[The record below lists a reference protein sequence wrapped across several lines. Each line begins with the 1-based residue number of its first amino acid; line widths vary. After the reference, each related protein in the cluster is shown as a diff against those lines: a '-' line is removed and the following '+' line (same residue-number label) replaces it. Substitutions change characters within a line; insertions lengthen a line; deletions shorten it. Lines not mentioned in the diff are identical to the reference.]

1 MSSAVAGI
9 LKPDGGFRVVVTQLS
24 RMKHHVAK
32 GERLFIVPKLQVKE
46 PVPFGQAQV
55 DVIDA
60 ARKYMLSQIAP
71 VNDCGECRQCC
82 KTLYI
87 NQPDIKKPSYNPCRN
102 LCAAGCKVYWNRPKV
117 CAGFKCNWL
126 KSQAT
131 ESPMDLGLRPDMSGV
146 ILTEPEENDPPET
159 IVIHPNVKTDDLTQ
173 CQMSAE
179 MKTWLDAQEGKK
191 PRIVTHYTGEAQ

>member
-1 MSSAVAGI
+1 VSSAVAGI

-55 DVIDA
+55 DVIEA
-60 ARKYMLSQIAP
+60 ARKHVLSELVP
-71 VNDCGECRQCC
+71 VNHCGECQQCC
-82 KTLYI
+82 YTLHV
-87 NQPDIKKPSYNPCRN
+87 PDLKKPSYTPCRK
-102 LCAAGCKVYWNRPKV
+102 LCAEGCSIFFAPPKV
-117 CAGFKCNWL
+117 CKEWDCSWRE
-126 KSQAT
+126 SQRGDN
-131 ESPMDLGLRPDMSGV
+131 PMPANLRPDKSGV
-146 ILTEPEENDPPET
+146 ILRGPEENDPPET